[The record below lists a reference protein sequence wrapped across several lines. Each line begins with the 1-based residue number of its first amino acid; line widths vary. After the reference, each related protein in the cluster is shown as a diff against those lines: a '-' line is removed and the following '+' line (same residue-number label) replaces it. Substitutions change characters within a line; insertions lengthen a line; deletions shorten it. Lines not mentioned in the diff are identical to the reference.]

1 MNENNVELGLT
12 NTLVELEICI
22 CQNSRVCTFTTT
34 KLKLKQEAD
43 LVEID
48 DGNIIADLAVHV
60 TFIKL
65 TH

>member
-1 MNENNVELGLT
+1 MPELTCLY
-12 NTLVELEICI
+12 
-22 CQNSRVCTFTTT
+22 FTTT